1 MSDTFL
7 PGSGFD
13 TYESQDKVL
22 MQMDGS
28 RECAVAVRILQ
39 QQGFAVAAAVVR
51 LADTP
56 EEHAAAEAAK
66 ALAKKMSDMTV
77 EIAVRAGENGRL
89 FGKVTNQE
97 VADALKAKY
106 GMEVDKRKISIDT
119 IKEGGDAEAVVK
131 LYPEVSAKLKLKIV
145 PQA

>member
-1 MSDTFL
+1 
-7 PGSGFD
+7 
-13 TYESQDKVL
+13 
-22 MQMDGS
+22 
-28 RECAVAVRILQ
+28 
-39 QQGFAVAAAVVR
+39 
-51 LADTP
+51 
-56 EEHAAAEAAK
+56 
-66 ALAKKMSDMTV
+66 MSDMTV

-119 IKEGGDAEAVVK
+119 IKEVGDAEAVVK

>member
-1 MSDTFL
+1 M
-7 PGSGFD
+7 
-13 TYESQDKVL
+13 
-22 MQMDGS
+22 
-28 RECAVAVRILQ
+28 
-39 QQGFAVAAAVVR
+39 
-51 LADTP
+51 
-56 EEHAAAEAAK
+56 
-66 ALAKKMSDMTV
+66 AKKMSDMTV

-119 IKEGGDAEAVVK
+119 IKEVGDAEAVVK

>member
-1 MSDTFL
+1 
-7 PGSGFD
+7 
-13 TYESQDKVL
+13 
-22 MQMDGS
+22 
-28 RECAVAVRILQ
+28 
-39 QQGFAVAAAVVR
+39 
-51 LADTP
+51 
-56 EEHAAAEAAK
+56 
-66 ALAKKMSDMTV
+66 MTV

-119 IKEGGDAEAVVK
+119 IKEVGDAEAVVK